1 MRALEFLAGVVLA
14 AFLAVPASAQ
24 DLPAEVAEAYLAYER
39 AFDAEDWAS
48 AALAAQQA
56 AEAADAAGIGSDIRS
71 VLWENTASAFARSQ
85 AYQSSEWAYERS
97 FPLALESG
105 DVDAAL
111 RLVHA
116 MLSISLATGEL
127 SRVSAHIA
135 IFERLLPEATSPD
148 PGMEADILALALSL
162 DLPLALKRAD
172 ELSEQDQARLARLEL
187 LSLPGSTGDITA
199 RRLRIVEHG
208 VRAEW
213 GQALDGLVDAYR
225 SLPDNHDTRAAAS
238 ASLFAVF
245 HELIAAGFG
254 DFDSAGDAHLPAD
267 VAAAWCA
274 HLSENAYRTD
284 SGLFDLRFLGRSR
297 DAARLDLEFEVDA
310 WGRATDISMEIDGVP
325 AGESASLALSGVM
338 ETWRWRPQCSP
349 TESFIVSDTYTIM
362 IGSDRQANR
371 LGQIS
376 VPARSGRLFVYNTMG
391 GRW

>member
-1 MRALEFLAGVVLA
+1 
-14 AFLAVPASAQ
+14 FLAVPASAQ

-213 GQALDGLVDAYR
+213 GQALDGL
-225 SLPDNHDTRAAAS
+225 
-238 ASLFAVF
+238 
-245 HELIAAGFG
+245 
-254 DFDSAGDAHLPAD
+254 
-267 VAAAWCA
+267 
-274 HLSENAYRTD
+274 
-284 SGLFDLRFLGRSR
+284 
-297 DAARLDLEFEVDA
+297 
-310 WGRATDISMEIDGVP
+310 
-325 AGESASLALSGVM
+325 
-338 ETWRWRPQCSP
+338 
-349 TESFIVSDTYTIM
+349 
-362 IGSDRQANR
+362 
-371 LGQIS
+371 
-376 VPARSGRLFVYNTMG
+376 
-391 GRW
+391 